1 MMTIER
7 AWDPCGKL
15 FSGGRALTESFRL
28 AAMIGEAAVISTMV
42 RIGLRTTGAVS
53 TLRRAE
59 KFASTARRAS
69 TAPNQIVDSD
79 LVARV
84 VRAVGRR
91 RPFRF
96 TCLPRSITTMV
107 MLQRR
112 GIAALVLIGIAGG
125 AQTFSSH
132 AWVQS
137 GGRPVG
143 EDANEIASLS
153 VLPMERV
160 LGHSRILLARGLR

>member
-1 MMTIER
+1 M
-7 AWDPCGKL
+7 
-15 FSGGRALTESFRL
+15 
-28 AAMIGEAAVISTMV
+28 
-42 RIGLRTTGAVS
+42 
-53 TLRRAE
+53 
-59 KFASTARRAS
+59 
-69 TAPNQIVDSD
+69 APNQIVDCD

-84 VRAVGRR
+84 VRAAGRR

-96 TCLPRSITTMV
+96 TCLPRSITVMV
-107 MLQRR
+107 MLRRR

-132 AWVQS
+132 AWVES

-143 EDANEIASLS
+143 EDVNEIASLA

-160 LGHSRILLARGLR
+160 FAHSRIGLERGWR